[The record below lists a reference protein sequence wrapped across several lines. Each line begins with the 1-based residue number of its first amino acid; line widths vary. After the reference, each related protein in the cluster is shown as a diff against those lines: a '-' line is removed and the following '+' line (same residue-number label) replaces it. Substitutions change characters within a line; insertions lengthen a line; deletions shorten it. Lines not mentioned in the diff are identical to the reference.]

1 MCMVKNLDKYK
12 KDPTNP
18 EYYRVLSYKNWQKEA
33 YSSAFSQVYS
43 VSVSGGSDAMTYYV
57 SGGFKDIKGIV
68 SNTGIKQGDL
78 RANLTANLSKSV
90 TMALALNGSIKQN

>member
-1 MCMVKNLDKYK
+1 
-12 KDPTNP
+12 
-18 EYYRVLSYKNWQKEA
+18 
-33 YSSAFSQVYS
+33 
-43 VSVSGGSDAMTYYV
+43 MTYYV

-90 TMALALNGSIKQN
+90 TMALDVYKRQVMVYLYMGLRKISLSRVMILMMIGLLFSLTLSWWSFDIRS